1 MRPQHI
7 MHELR
12 AVLRHD
18 DVVVC
23 DVGAHK
29 LWMARMF
36 PCETPNSCIVS
47 NGFAAMGIAVPGAI
61 AAKLLYP
68 QRRVVAVTGD
78 GGFMM
83 NSQELETAVR
93 LKLPLVILIW
103 RDNGYGV
110 IRWKQ
115 QVRFG
120 RTSSVDFGNPDFVRY
135 AESFGAAG
143 YRVTAPTE
151 LRPILEQ
158 ALQLDVPAVI
168 DCPVDDGEN
177 LRLTK
182 RLQALPVLQ

>member
-1 MRPQHI
+1 
-7 MHELR
+7 
-12 AVLRHD
+12 
-18 DVVVC
+18 
-23 DVGAHK
+23 
-29 LWMARMF
+29 
-36 PCETPNSCIVS
+36 
-47 NGFAAMGIAVPGAI
+47 GIAVPGAI

-68 QRRVVAVTGD
+68 DRRVVAVTGD

-93 LKLPLVILIW
+93 LKLPVVVLIW

-120 RTSSVDFGNPDFVRY
+120 RTSAVDFGNPDFVQY

-143 YRVTAPTE
+143 YRVTEAAE

-158 ALQLDVPAVI
+158 ALQRTVPAVI
-168 DCPVDDGEN
+168 DCPVDAGEN
-177 LRLTK
+177 LRLTQ
-182 RLQALPVLQ
+182 RLQSLPRGQ

>member
-1 MRPQHI
+1 MNILDTFLLTPPQ
-7 MHELR
+7 R
-12 AVLRHD
+12 AAAISPRDLAVSA
-18 DVVVC
+18 
-23 DVGAHK
+23 GAGSGK
-29 LWMARMF
+29 TNTLTARF
-36 PCETPNSCIVS
+36 VHLVEQSETP
-47 NGFAAMGIAVPGAI
+47 
-61 AAKLLYP
+61 
-68 QRRVVAVTGD
+68 RRVVAVTGD